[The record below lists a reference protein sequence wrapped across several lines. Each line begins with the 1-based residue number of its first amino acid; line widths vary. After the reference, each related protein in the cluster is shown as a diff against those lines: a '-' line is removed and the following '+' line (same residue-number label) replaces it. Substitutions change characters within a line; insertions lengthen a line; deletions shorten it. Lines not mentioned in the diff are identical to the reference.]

1 MKLLIR
7 LVLLASATL
16 ATAVEAAPRCFAY
29 APAVSSIGG
38 RLEKVGKA
46 PGEEALVLVL
56 VLTEPACMTAGREQ
70 ADAKAIKQV
79 RRVLILADA
88 RRHAQLA
95 KRAGQ
100 RMGLRGR
107 LSPAPSGPHRAPLQ
121 LALVMPE

>member
-1 MKLLIR
+1 MKQLIR
-7 LVLLASATL
+7 LTLL
-16 ATAVEAAPRCFAY
+16 ATAFFATSAEAAPPRCFAY
-29 APAVSSIGG
+29 APAVSGIGG

-56 VLTEPACMTAGREQ
+56 AQPACMTAGREQ

-79 RRVLILADA
+79 QRVLIVADA
-88 RRHAQLA
+88 RRHAQLS
-95 KRAGQ
+95 KRVGQ

-107 LSPAPSGPHRAPLQ
+107 LSPAPAGPHRAPLQ

>member
-1 MKLLIR
+1 MTCLARLALLCTAC
-7 LVLLASATL
+7 LAM
-16 ATAVEAAPRCFAY
+16 AVEAAPRCLAY

-56 VLTEPACMTAGREQ
+56 MQPACMAAGREQ

-79 RRVLILADA
+79 QRVLIVADA
-88 RRHAQLA
+88 RRQAQLG
-95 KRAGQ
+95 KRVGQ
-100 RMGLRGR
+100 RMALRGR
-107 LSPAPSGPHRAPLQ
+107 LSPAPVGPHRAPLQ